1 MRIRIVIDKE
11 AVYEEV
17 AKTTSYTGAKMD
29 EDPGA
34 YDRIFTTDEDRE
46 QLERFWGESCTGLC
60 EALKRFLESV
70 GESGG
75 RYVLELEVSE
85 SFDAV
90 LRGPMEKEAASYMVL
105 SIVSKWYAFTNKDEA
120 GDYAAG
126 AASMLEGVRRKACHK
141 RKPRRPVY

>member
-1 MRIRIVIDKE
+1 M
-11 AVYEEV
+11 
-17 AKTTSYTGAKMD
+17 
-29 EDPGA
+29 
-34 YDRIFTTDEDRE
+34 
-46 QLERFWGESCTGLC
+46 
-60 EALKRFLESV
+60 
-70 GESGG
+70 
-75 RYVLELEVSE
+75 LELEVSE